1 MGGFKFEVEGIKY
14 LKQEEKEQVQCICR
28 IEISLESLGENVVEE
43 KGRVRDLNVI
53 VVFIKDLG
61 SYFGYLKY

>member
-43 KGRVRDLNVI
+43 KGRV
-53 VVFIKDLG
+53 
-61 SYFGYLKY
+61 